1 MNGRLVGAGVMAHPV
16 FLSKNEEIKEK
27 SSTRKGNIP
36 IWHPQNFEPSYVPD
50 VKFYDDN
57 R

>member
-1 MNGRLVGAGVMAHPV
+1 MNGRLVGAGVMFF

-27 SSTRKGNIP
+27 SSTGKGNIP

>member
-1 MNGRLVGAGVMAHPV
+1 MNGRLVGARVMAPPV

-36 IWHPQNFEPSYVPD
+36 MWHPQNFEPSYVPD
-50 VKFYDDN
+50 VKYYDNN